1 MNSIRIVLN
10 EQFKN
15 IYMILR
21 LSSYELKQTYAN
33 SLLGGVWI
41 FLNPLIQITIYA
53 LVFGSGIR
61 QGAPVNGVPFIIWM
75 LCGLI
80 PWFFISGGITQGSNA
95 IHAKLATV
103 SKMNFPLSITPTYMI
118 MAQFYTHMIL
128 LGVLI
133 VTIFGF
139 YGISGFNIF
148 SLVYFLISNFLF
160 LLALSYVTSTLSTIV
175 RDIHL
180 LVQNLTRM
188 LFYLT
193 PIVWEPKFGT
203 SDLLLTLM
211 KLNPFFYIVE
221 GYRASLIYGDSGFIF
236 SNYSLY
242 FWGVLI
248 FLFVLGSTLHVKFRR
263 QFVDYL

>member
-1 MNSIRIVLN
+1 MSSIRIVLN

-21 LSSYELKQTYAN
+21 LSSYELKQLYAN
-33 SLLGGVWI
+33 SLLGGIWV
-41 FLNPLIQITIYA
+41 FLNPLIQIAIYA

-61 QGAPVNGVPFIIWM
+61 HGMPVNGVPFLIWM

-80 PWFFISGGITQGSNA
+80 PWFFISAGITQGSNA
-95 IHAKLATV
+95 IYAKLATV

-118 MAQFYTHMIL
+118 MAQFYTHLIL

-133 VTIFGF
+133 LTILGS
-139 YGISGFNIF
+139 YGTAGINIF
-148 SLVYFLISNFLF
+148 SLIYFLISNFVF
-160 LLALSYVTSTLSTIV
+160 LVALSYVTSTLSTIV

-180 LVQNLTRM
+180 LIQNLTRM

-193 PIVWEPKFGT
+193 PIVWEPKFGQ
-203 SDLLLTLM
+203 SGLLLKFM
-211 KLNPFFYIVE
+211 KLNPFFYVVE
-221 GYRASLIYGDSGFIF
+221 GYRASLIYGHPGYIISK
-236 SNYSLY
+236 YTLY
-242 FWGVLI
+242 FWGVTI
-248 FLFVLGSTLHVKFRR
+248 FMFVLGTALHVKFRR